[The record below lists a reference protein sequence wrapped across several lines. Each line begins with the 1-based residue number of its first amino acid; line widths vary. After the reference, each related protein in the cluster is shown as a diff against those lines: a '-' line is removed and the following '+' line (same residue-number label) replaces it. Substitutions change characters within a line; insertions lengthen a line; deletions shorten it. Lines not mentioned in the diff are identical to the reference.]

1 VCSNRVQGSAERII
15 EEEGN
20 QQNISF
26 KNFLDLLVLAILGV
40 SQHIHALLA
49 PQFAHEVRVQVE
61 DFVALRHVL
70 N

>member
-49 PQFAHEVRVQVE
+49 PQFAHKVRVQVE